1 MVSGQNREVSG
12 SGGLLKKK
20 LFRNLTLA
28 KLLYQLCLD
37 SLNIKKN
44 IWIAKRS
51 TYFMVY
57 AKVTSASVILTA
69 AMSIH

>member
-37 SLNIKKN
+37 SLNIKKKTFGLRN
-44 IWIAKRS
+44 AAHTLW
-51 TYFMVY
+51 FMQ
-57 AKVTSASVILTA
+57 K
-69 AMSIH
+69 